1 MSVRP
6 IFIPSIHKDTF
17 VHSVD
22 VNFTW
27 FPGFSKEQK
36 QRSIK
41 SLHVEALKN
50 NDVKNILEIS
60 TKSLDQIGVNASAFN
75 LKLKPKNLTRA
86 SVESFYQ
93 GSKVFENGGPF
104 IDLYE
109 VSALSAK
116 KDERIKGSGK
126 LIGFHFQGVDW
137 GLNDFFYDWLY
148 LMGLNQNPKLAE
160 ELLKFNAFTDIEFNP
175 KKSYNCQAYT
185 AALYISASLR
195 GIQLEDIQSP
205 RKFKEAFPSEKL
217 ISFKQL
223 DLF

>member
-1 MSVRP
+1 MSIRP
-6 IFIPSIHKDTF
+6 IFIPSIQKDTF
-17 VHSVD
+17 VHSLD

-36 QRSIK
+36 QRSIQ
-41 SLHVEALKN
+41 SLHEEALKN
-50 NDVKNILEIS
+50 EDVEKILEIS
-60 TKSLDQIGVNASAFN
+60 TKSLNPIGVKASAFN
-75 LKLKPKNLTRA
+75 LQLKLKNSLPS

-93 GSKVFENGGPF
+93 GSKVFEKGGPY
-104 IDLYE
+104 IDLYSG
-109 VSALSAK
+109 SAMAAK
-116 KDERIKGSGK
+116 KDERIKSSGQ
-126 LIGFHFQGVDW
+126 LLGFHFQGIDW
-137 GLNDFFYDWLY
+137 GLNDYFYDWLY
-148 LMGLNQNPKLAE
+148 LMGLHQNPELA
-160 ELLKFNAFTDIEFNP
+160 FNP

>member
-17 VHSVD
+17 VHSID

-36 QRSIK
+36 QRSIQ
-41 SLHVEALKN
+41 SLHEEAMKN
-50 NDVKNILEIS
+50 DLIKKILEIS
-60 TKSLDQIGVNASAFN
+60 TKSKNPIGVKASAFN
-75 LKLKPKNLTRA
+75 LRLKPKNFPVA

-93 GSKVFENGGPF
+93 GSKVFKYGGPF

-116 KDERIKGSGK
+116 KDERIKTSGE
-126 LIGFHFQGVDW
+126 LIGFNFQGVDW

-148 LMGLNQNPKLAE
+148 LTGLNQNPKLAE
-160 ELLKFNAFTDIEFNP
+160 ELLEFNAFTDIEFNP
-175 KKSYNCQAYT
+175 KKSYNCQAYS

-195 GIQLEDIQSP
+195 GIQLEHIKSP
-205 RKFKEAFPSEKL
+205 KKFKEAFPSEKL
-217 ISFKQL
+217 ISFKQP

>member
-6 IFIPSIHKDTF
+6 IFIPSIHQDTF

-36 QRSIK
+36 QRSIQ
-41 SLHVEALKN
+41 SLHEEAMKN
-50 NDVKNILEIS
+50 DDIKKILEIS
-60 TKSLDQIGVNASAFN
+60 TKSLNPIGVKASAFN
-75 LKLKPKNLTRA
+75 LRLKPKNFPAA

-93 GSKVFENGGPF
+93 GSKVFKKAGPF

-109 VSALSAK
+109 ASALTAK
-116 KDERIKGSGK
+116 KDERIKTSGE
-126 LIGFHFQGVDW
+126 LIGFNFQGVDW
-137 GLNDFFYDWLY
+137 GLNDYFYDWLY

-160 ELLKFNAFTDIEFNP
+160 ELLKFNAFSDIEFNP
-175 KKSYNCQAYT
+175 KKSYNCQAYS
-185 AALYISASLR
+185 AALYISAYLR

-205 RKFKEAFPSEKL
+205 KNFKEAFPSDKL
-217 ISFKQL
+217 ISFQQL